1 MDTVSF
7 YTDPTHY
14 YENNGEFPPKLIRV
28 VKAASE
34 RNGVT
39 TRFADVK
46 HLKQELELLRQI
58 YQAAWE
64 KNWGFVPPT
73 EKEMDELFKALKD
86 YFHPGLG
93 VFGLVKGKPA
103 GFMLGLP
110 DMNQALRLAYPR
122 PGEPEIWTLLKIL
135 WHWKIRPKIT
145 RQRVLLFGV
154 NPEYRG
160 MGVDAA
166 IFLTYLSSSIKSKY
180 PAIDAGWILATNAP
194 VVNQAKLFKAKDYK
208 RYRFYQ
214 RQLS

>member
-1 MDTVSF
+1 
-7 YTDPTHY
+7 
-14 YENNGEFPPKLIRV
+14 
-28 VKAASE
+28 
-34 RNGVT
+34 
-39 TRFADVK
+39 
-46 HLKQELELLRQI
+46 LKQELELLRQI